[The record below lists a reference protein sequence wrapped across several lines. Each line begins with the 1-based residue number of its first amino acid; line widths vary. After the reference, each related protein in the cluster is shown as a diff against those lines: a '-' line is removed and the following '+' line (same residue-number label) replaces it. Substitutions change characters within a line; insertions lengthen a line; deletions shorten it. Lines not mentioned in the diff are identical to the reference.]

1 MASIDKKYQKLTDVE
16 HVLHRPGMYVGSIK
30 THTEEC
36 WILENGKFVLKWVS
50 YNPGF
55 LKLFDEIIS
64 NSVDE
69 HIRDPKLT
77 KIKVTIDQQAHR
89 ITVHDNGGIPV
100 KIHSKYNEWI
110 PEMIFSNLKAGSNF
124 DDTEQRIVVGTNGV
138 GSTLTN
144 IFSHEFS
151 ISTCDGK
158 KKFVQKFTK
167 NMSVRT
173 KPKITSGKV
182 GSTEISFIPDL
193 KRFGMMSID
202 DGAIAMIKKRMLDIA
217 ACNTSLSLELNGEK
231 LKYSSFKQY
240 AECYTSPVLYEASK
254 NWKIGVG
261 HSTNGFRAISFVN
274 SVETKDGGTHVNVIL
289 NQIVK
294 SMRELII
301 KKYKYDVK
309 PSDIKQ
315 HIFLFIDSTI
325 VNPAFSSQT
334 KEKLITE
341 PREFGS
347 EHEISE
353 KLLAAIYKSEILQS
367 VLDWMEQ
374 KQDAE
379 AKRELR
385 KANSSLD
392 RSKVTKLVDA
402 KARGDRSNCTLAV
415 FEGDSASSAFKT
427 YRDPKTQG
435 AFPLRG
441 KFINV
446 TGAKATK
453 VIQNKE
459 VISLMASLGLQIG
472 KPAKNLRYGKVLLY
486 TDADFDG
493 NAISGLLINFFAKY
507 WPEMLEHGMICK
519 VDTPLLVARKGK
531 KILSFY
537 TDDEYTSWLSKTKD
551 VKQWDIE
558 YKKGLAALE
567 NDEYKEI
574 IKNPNIY
581 VFKPDDMYEDTL
593 LSWFGDDSSPRKDRI
608 MGVELPKKVIRS
620 KKKSSRIQN
629 AKLF

>member
-1 MASIDKKYQKLTDVE
+1 MGSIDKKYQKLTDVE
-16 HVLHRPGMYVGSIK
+16 HVLRRPGMYVGSVK
-30 THTEEC
+30 NHTEEC
-36 WILENGKFVLKWVS
+36 WILEKDKFVLKEVS

-69 HIRDPKLT
+69 HIRDPKLN
-77 KIKVTIDQQAHR
+77 KIKVTIDSNANR

-100 KIHSKYNEWI
+100 KIHSEYNEWI

-124 DDTEQRIVVGTNGV
+124 DDTEQRTVVGTNGV

-144 IFSHEFS
+144 IFSHEFI
-151 ISTCDGK
+151 ISTCDSK

-173 KPKITSGKV
+173 APKITSGKV
-182 GSTEISFIPDL
+182 GYTEISYVPDL
-193 KRFGMMSID
+193 KRFGLKSID
-202 DGAIAMIKKRMLDIA
+202 RGSITMIKKRMLDIA
-217 ACNTSLSLELNGEK
+217 ACNPALSLELNGEK
-231 LKYSSFKQY
+231 LKYASFRKY
-240 AECYTSPVLYEASK
+240 AECYTSPVLYESSK
-254 NWKIGVG
+254 NWKIGIG
-261 HSTNGFRAISFVN
+261 HSPNGFRAVSFVN
-274 SVETKDGGTHVNVIL
+274 SVETKDGGTHVNAILSQVI
-289 NQIVK
+289 K
-294 SMRELII
+294 AMRDLII

-325 VNPAFSSQT
+325 INPAFSSQT

-347 EHEISE
+347 EHKISD
-353 KLLAAIYKSEILQS
+353 KMIKDIYKSEILQS

-385 KANSSLD
+385 KANNSLD

-402 KARGDRSNCTLAV
+402 KARGDRSKCTLAI
-415 FEGDSASSAFKT
+415 FEGDSAKTAFKT
-427 YRDPKTQG
+427 HRNPKTQG

-441 KFINV
+441 KFTNV
-446 TGAKATK
+446 TGAKITK

-472 KPAKNLRYGKVLLY
+472 KPAKKLRYGKVLFY
-486 TDADFDG
+486 TDADVDG
-493 NAISGLLINFFAKY
+493 NSISGLLINFFATY
-507 WPEMLEHGMICK
+507 WPEMLELGMICK

-531 KILSFY
+531 QILSFY
-537 TDDEYTSWLSKTKD
+537 TDEEYNTWKDKTRDLKS
-551 VKQWDIE
+551 WDIE

-574 IKNPNIY
+574 IKNPNVY
-581 VFKPDDMYEDTL
+581 VFTPDDLYENTL
-593 LSWFGDDSSPRKDRI
+593 SAWFGDESAPRKDKI
-608 MGVELPKKVIRS
+608 MGVESKKVIPP
-620 KKKSSRIQN
+620 KKKIAARKTKS
-629 AKLF
+629 KLF